1 MDDKEQAKQVREEF
15 QKSRVGAV
23 LRCTEIMIDSGRKD
37 LAKQILSTTK
47 IGRDQIAELK
57 SQVN

>member
-1 MDDKEQAKQVREEF
+1 MDDTEQVKQIREEF
-15 QKSRVGAV
+15 QKSRIGAV

-47 IGRDQIAELK
+47 INRDKITELK
-57 SQVN
+57 SQIT